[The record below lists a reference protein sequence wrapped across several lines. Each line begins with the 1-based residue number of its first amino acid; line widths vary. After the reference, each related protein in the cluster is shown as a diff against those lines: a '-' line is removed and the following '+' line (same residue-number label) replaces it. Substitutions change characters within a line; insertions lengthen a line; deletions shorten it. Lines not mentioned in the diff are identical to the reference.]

1 MKYYMSNRTFLAILV
16 FLITFQSIVPLN
28 LYDNNVSNVVN
39 LNPKNFG
46 DQIIQNRSKN
56 IISIVHFYKLDDGK
70 SRGIKLVFEKFAEEN
85 DGLFKV
91 AAINCKEFTDIC
103 EKQEIREFPSFKVF
117 PPLPAPAFIYEVI
130 TFFKLGKNRRTRSD
144 WCIRKIYWF

>member
-1 MKYYMSNRTFLAILV
+1 MINLGCTKYFFALTILFICYSNV
-16 FLITFQSIVPLN
+16 FSLN

-56 IISIVHFYKLDDGK
+56 IVSIVHFYKLDDGK
-70 SRGIKLVFEKFAEEN
+70 SRGLKLTYEKFAEEN

-91 AAINCKEFTDIC
+91 TAINCKEFLDIC
-103 EKQEIREFPSFKVF
+103 EKQEVREYPTFKIY
-117 PPLPAPAFIYEVI
+117 PPLPAPVFVYEVTTSI
-130 TFFKLGKNRRTRSD
+130 
-144 WCIRKIYWF
+144 I

>member
-1 MKYYMSNRTFLAILV
+1 MKSFIVKKYLISLIIYILLSTV
-16 FLITFQSIVPLN
+16 FSLN

-70 SRGIKLVFEKFAEEN
+70 SRGLKLVFEKFAEDN

-91 AAINCKEFTDIC
+91 AAINCKEFLDIC
-103 EKQEIREFPSFKVF
+103 EKQEVREYPIFKVY
-117 PPLPAPAFIYEVI
+117 PPLPAPTFIYEV
-130 TFFKLGKNRRTRSD
+130 KL
-144 WCIRKIYWF
+144 I

>member
-1 MKYYMSNRTFLAILV
+1 MLSTKTVIFVIISFLGAISAMS
-16 FLITFQSIVPLN
+16 
-28 LYDNNVSNVVN
+28 LYDNNLSNVVN

-70 SRGIKLVFEKFAEEN
+70 SRGIKLVYEKFAEET

-91 AAINCKEFTDIC
+91 TALNCKEFTDIC
-103 EKQEIREFPSFKVF
+103 EKQEIREFPTFKIY
-117 PPLPAPAFIYEVI
+117 PPLPAPAFNYEVNSSFKKF
-130 TFFKLGKNRRTRSD
+130 TNFFFENVILHKNSFL
-144 WCIRKIYWF
+144 K

>member
-1 MKYYMSNRTFLAILV
+1 MKSFIVKKYLISLIIYILLSTV
-16 FLITFQSIVPLN
+16 FSLN

-70 SRGIKLVFEKFAEEN
+70 SRGLKLVFEKFAEDN

-91 AAINCKEFTDIC
+91 AAINCKEFLDIC
-103 EKQEIREFPSFKVF
+103 EKQEVREFPSFKVY
-117 PPLPAPAFIYEVI
+117 PPLPAPVFIYEVYI
-130 TFFKLGKNRRTRSD
+130 
-144 WCIRKIYWF
+144 I

>member
-1 MKYYMSNRTFLAILV
+1 MKNFCCKYFFTLTILFIFSSYV
-16 FLITFQSIVPLN
+16 TSLN

-56 IISIVHFYKLDDGK
+56 IISIIHFYKLDDGK
-70 SRGIKLVFEKFAEEN
+70 SRGLKLTYEKFAEEN

-91 AAINCKEFTDIC
+91 AAINCKEFQDIC
-103 EKQEIREFPSFKVF
+103 EKQEVREFPSFKVY
-117 PPLPAPAFIYEVI
+117 PPLPAPVFIYEVKQMYKI
-130 TFFKLGKNRRTRSD
+130 GKN
-144 WCIRKIYWF
+144 